1 MNGLGS
7 ALSIATEGL
16 AVINQQLG
24 LVSNNVANANTPD
37 YSSETA
43 NQESIVAAG
52 QGLGVSSE
60 PATRQIN
67 LQLQQ
72 SLFQQDTAVSGL
84 TTTTNGLQDIN
95 ALLGSPGAG
104 DDLSSL
110 LGNVQ
115 TAFSTLLGDPS
126 NAAQQ
131 TAVVQS
137 ASTLTNSINAL
148 SNAYDQQRQATQN
161 DVVTQVTNMNSD
173 LSQIGT
179 LNNQIA
185 IAQVQGQSTAS
196 LDNQRDSVVHS
207 LSNILSIQTLVQPNG
222 TLLVSTSSG
231 TQLPT
236 VTGGT
241 PVQTTPVTVGPQG
254 TYTNFAI
261 PPITVA
267 GEDITSQIQG
277 GQLGADITLRD
288 TTLPTFQGEL
298 DEFSQSLASRFQAQ
312 GLTLFSDPN
321 GNVPPGNE
329 IPAQAAYVGFASEIQ
344 VNPTVLAD
352 PSLVRDGTNDIEG
365 SPTGAAQF
373 TVNPPGGPAGF
384 TTLINNILDYALGS
398 EAQQGVPQTPLN
410 TTELGPDGTLTA
422 PYGPPATLGEE
433 ATAVVSAQAAVS
445 SSASSQLSAEQA
457 VQTNL
462 ANNMA
467 TVSGVSMDTQM
478 SLMIQ
483 LENAYGANARVI
495 ATVQSLFTQLETVVQ

>member
-43 NQESIVAAG
+43 NQESIVADG

-84 TTTTNGLQDIN
+84 TTTTNGLQNIN

-137 ASTLTNSINAL
+137 ASTLTHSINAL
-148 SNAYDQQRQATQN
+148 SNAYDQQRQAAQN
-161 DVVTQVTNMNSD
+161 DVVTQVTNMNGD

-185 IAQVQGQSTAS
+185 TAQIQGQSTAS

-222 TLLVSTSSG
+222 ILLVST
-231 TQLPT
+231 
-236 VTGGT
+236 
-241 PVQTTPVTVGPQG
+241 
-254 TYTNFAI
+254 
-261 PPITVA
+261 
-267 GEDITSQIQG
+267 TS
-277 GQLGADITLRD
+277 
-288 TTLPTFQGEL
+288 
-298 DEFSQSLASRFQAQ
+298 
-312 GLTLFSDPN
+312 
-321 GNVPPGNE
+321 
-329 IPAQAAYVGFASEIQ
+329 
-344 VNPTVLAD
+344 
-352 PSLVRDGTNDIEG
+352 
-365 SPTGAAQF
+365 
-373 TVNPPGGPAGF
+373 
-384 TTLINNILDYALGS
+384 
-398 EAQQGVPQTPLN
+398 
-410 TTELGPDGTLTA
+410 
-422 PYGPPATLGEE
+422 
-433 ATAVVSAQAAVS
+433 
-445 SSASSQLSAEQA
+445 
-457 VQTNL
+457 
-462 ANNMA
+462 
-467 TVSGVSMDTQM
+467 
-478 SLMIQ
+478 
-483 LENAYGANARVI
+483 
-495 ATVQSLFTQLETVVQ
+495 